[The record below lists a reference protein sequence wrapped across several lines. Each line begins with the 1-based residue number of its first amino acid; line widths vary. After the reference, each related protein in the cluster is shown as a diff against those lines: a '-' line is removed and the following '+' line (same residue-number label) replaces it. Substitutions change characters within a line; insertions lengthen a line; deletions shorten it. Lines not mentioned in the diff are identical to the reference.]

1 MTNMMTEVVL
11 PGVVEPEGLLLRQR
25 ALPAPARGEVLVE
38 VEATGISYAEQAMRR
53 DLYPGQPKFPFVPGY
68 DLVGTVRAAG
78 PGTDGSLVGTR
89 VAAVTKTGGWA
100 THAVIDAADL
110 TAVPVGL
117 DPAEAETVVV
127 NGVTA
132 WQMLRRAKL
141 RSGQTI
147 LVHGANG
154 GVGTVL
160 VQLGRHL
167 GLRVIGTANPRHH
180 DALRALGA
188 EPLDYRDPA
197 MADRVRA
204 LSPGGVH
211 AVFDPVAGPGLRTN
225 YRLLAPGGALIVYGN
240 ASALGTTTS
249 MVAVFLKLLARLY
262 TWNAL
267 PNGHTAVFYDFWSG
281 HRVRRAA
288 FRRRLSR
295 DLTTVLGLLA
305 DGVIV
310 PQIAARY
317 PLSEVTAALTFAEA
331 RTRPGKVL
339 LIPAPVTAPHRCA

>member
-1 MTNMMTEVVL
+1 MTNTMIEVVL
-11 PGVVEPEGLLLRQR
+11 PGIVEPDGLRIQQR
-25 ALPAPARGEVLVE
+25 PVPAPARGQALVQI
-38 VEATGISYAEQAMRR
+38 EATGISYAEQAMRR

-68 DLVGTVRAAG
+68 DLVGTVRAVG
-78 PGTDGSLVGTR
+78 PETDAALVGTR

-100 THAVIDAADL
+100 SHAVADLADL
-110 TAVPVGL
+110 TVVPEGL

-132 WQMLRRAKL
+132 WQMLRRAKV
-141 RSGQTI
+141 RAGQTI

-180 DALRALGA
+180 DTLRALGA

-197 MADRVRA
+197 LAARVRE
-204 LSPGGVH
+204 LSPGGVA

-225 YRLLAPGGALIVYGN
+225 FGLLAPGGSLIVYGT
-240 ASALGTTTS
+240 ASAMGTNKP
-249 MVAVFLKLLARLY
+249 MVLVFLKMLARLY

-267 PNGHTAVFYDFWSG
+267 PNGHLVTFYNFWSG
-281 HRVRRAA
+281 HLTRRGA
-288 FRRRLSR
+288 FQRRLTA
-295 DLTTVLGLLA
+295 DLTTVLTLLA

-317 PLSEVTAALTFAEA
+317 PLTEVSAALTFAEA
-331 RTRPGKVL
+331 RTRPGKVVL
-339 LIPAPVTAPHRCA
+339 TPAP